1 MLLQKI
7 SITNFRQ
14 YKGTTE
20 IIFSTD
26 ADRNV
31 TVIMGENGTGKTTLA
46 QAFMWVLYGETDF
59 KVKELLNRD
68 LRDNM
73 IPGDEQQVKVEL
85 VVQDDVG
92 KYYHIVRRQK
102 YV

>member
-31 TVIMGENGTGKTTLA
+31 TVIMGENGTG
-46 QAFMWVLYGETDF
+46 
-59 KVKELLNRD
+59 
-68 LRDNM
+68 
-73 IPGDEQQVKVEL
+73 
-85 VVQDDVG
+85 
-92 KYYHIVRRQK
+92 
-102 YV
+102 